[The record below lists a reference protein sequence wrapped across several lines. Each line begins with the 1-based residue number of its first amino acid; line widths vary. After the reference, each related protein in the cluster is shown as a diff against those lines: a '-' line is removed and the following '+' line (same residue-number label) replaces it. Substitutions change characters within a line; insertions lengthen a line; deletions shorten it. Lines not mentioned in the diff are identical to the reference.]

1 MKESRV
7 INAVPTKKWRLHVK
21 TGVYSTTAKEYD
33 HEPTSEDVQ
42 AFIKYITPYSEVK
55 LEIFYS

>member
-1 MKESRV
+1 MKEIRV
-7 INAVPTKKWRLHVK
+7 INTVPTKKWRLHVK
-21 TGVYSTTAKEYD
+21 TGVYSTTSKEYD

-55 LEIFYS
+55 L